1 MNILLI
7 VILFLVL
14 FVYSLK
20 ETFGTFRQIV
30 IWAAVCALSVL
41 VFGNEAISLS
51 KSEIAAWLAD
61 KSLMKDIGVLV
72 SLEVIANIAFCVTL
86 VVIGNAA
93 PVSRKS
99 VVLNTVLKYFP
110 GICIFPAL
118 FYLLTLTIFALPGV
132 DFDLIKYSF
141 SMVVFVCLP
150 LFSFF
155 VKFILPEKEIRT
167 EILFISSAV
176 LAMAA
181 TLLSMG

>member
-1 MNILLI
+1 M
-7 VILFLVL
+7 L

-20 ETFGTFRQIV
+20 ETFGTFRQIM

-41 VFGNEAISLS
+41 VFGSEAISLS

-93 PVSRKS
+93 VSRKS
-99 VVLNTVLKYFP
+99 VVPNTVLKYFP

-141 SMVVFVCLP
+141 SAIVLVCLP
-150 LFSFF
+150 LFSLF

>member
-20 ETFGTFRQIV
+20 QTFGTVRQV
-30 IWAAVCALSVL
+30 MIWAGVCALSVL
-41 VFGNEAISLS
+41 LFGGEAISLS

-72 SLEVIANIAFCVTL
+72 SLEVIANITFCVSL
-86 VVIGNAA
+86 VVIANTVS
-93 PVSRKS
+93 VSRKS
-99 VVLNTVLKYFP
+99 ILLNIVLKWFP

-118 FYLLTLTIFALPGV
+118 FYVLTMTIFALPGV
-132 DFDLIKYSF
+132 DFDLIKYSI
-141 SMVVFVCLP
+141 SAIVLVCLP
-150 LFSFF
+150 AFTLF
-155 VKFILPEKEIRT
+155 VKFLLPEKEIRT

>member
-1 MNILLI
+1 M
-7 VILFLVL
+7 L

-20 ETFGTFRQIV
+20 ETFGTFRQIM
-30 IWAAVCALSVL
+30 IWVAVCALSVL

-72 SLEVIANIAFCVTL
+72 SLEVIANIAFCVIL

-155 VKFILPEKEIRT
+155 LKFILPEKEIRT

-176 LAMAA
+176 LAMAT